1 MKYKYI
7 LLSMIQAALFFS
19 CYDLDRKPADALDEN
34 SFWKTQTHADQAMM
48 GVYAQMQNDHVF
60 GIQYGF
66 DCLSDIGTG
75 YDDPAYFRISRGTY
89 NSSEDYAPENSPT
102 STKVLHGLMPCCRM

>member
-48 GVYAQMQNDHVF
+48 GFSTDSTVSPILAPVMM
-60 GIQYGF
+60 I
-66 DCLSDIGTG
+66 L
-75 YDDPAYFRISRGTY
+75 RISVFPEVLITVRKII
-89 NSSEDYAPENSPT
+89 APENSPT

>member
-34 SFWKTQTHADQAMM
+34 SFWKTQT
-48 GVYAQMQNDHVF
+48 Y
-60 GIQYGF
+60 
-66 DCLSDIGTG
+66 
-75 YDDPAYFRISRGTY
+75 
-89 NSSEDYAPENSPT
+89 
-102 STKVLHGLMPCCRM
+102 

>member
-48 GVYAQMQNDHVF
+48 DM
-60 GIQYGF
+60 IE
-66 DCLSDIGTG
+66 IGR
-75 YDDPAYFRISRGTY
+75 AS
-89 NSSEDYAPENSPT
+89 
-102 STKVLHGLMPCCRM
+102 CRERV